1 MRGNIREGRFN
12 VEYERD
18 SFINGTTAELVN
30 TVGNTVQ
37 WWIYDQVNTVV
48 DPIYDVGSSDPVTGG
63 RIWMSPLIV
72 PVISASLTQGSTA
85 QNDRGFYNTDILHIT
100 LNVDIIE
107 EPVSLRGANAATIP
121 QLKNLEINPDEY
133 LRDRIVFRDEV
144 FTPTRV
150 FPRGIIKNNY
160 TVLVIECNQVNP
172 EELVND
178 KQFVHYADYTAFDPT
193 TL

>member
-1 MRGNIREGRFN
+1 MRGKIREGRFN
-12 VEYERD
+12 IGYERD

-37 WWIYDQVNTVV
+37 WWIYDQVNTVL
-48 DPIYDVGSSDPVTGG
+48 DPTYDVGSSDSATGG
-63 RIWMSPLIV
+63 RRWKSPLIV
-72 PVISASLTQGSTA
+72 PVINASLTQGSTA

-107 EPVSLRGANAATIP
+107 EPVSLRGASYATIP

-178 KQFVHYADYTAFDPT
+178 KQFVHYADYNPFDPT